1 MGNIQKK
8 MENNLFTHGEKE
20 LISYDNPVRQII
32 HGDLDCFFVSVERLQ
47 NSALEGKPVIVGGSG
62 DRAVV
67 ASCSYEAR
75 KFGVHSAMP
84 MRLARQLCP
93 EAIVV
98 RGDFDQYSKYS
109 NIVTDILAEYVPLFE
124 KASIDEHYLDITG
137 MDKFFGCWKWAQELR
152 QKVIK
157 ETGLPISFGLSINK
171 TVSKIATGEAK
182 PSGEKLVPYGSEKEF
197 LAPLSVRRLPS
208 VGEQSYR
215 LLRNM
220 GVATIGTLQQMDAL
234 ALRRVLGALGVSIW
248 NKANGIDLSPVVSF
262 REQKSMSKET
272 TFETD
277 TTDLDK
283 LRMVLISMVEDL
295 AFDLRKMHKLTGCIT
310 VKIRYANFDTHS
322 KQVSIPYTSSD
333 NKILQVVTELFKKLY
348 NRRMLIRLV
357 GIKFSHLIL
366 GGLQTDLFNNTEEE
380 LKLIQAIDKMKMR
393 FGDKVITKGVCL

>member
-20 LISYDNPVRQII
+20 LVSYDNPVRQII

-357 GIKFSHLIL
+357 GIKFSHLIQ